1 MSTEHSTKASIRNY
15 VQNFIDKRDSEL
27 RGASGDDDE
36 TQLVSGIDQDSIE
49 INTGDDAY
57 SHEKLDKRASSSLT
71 DIDADEL
78 NLEADPTVETQE
90 GGEQV
95 YKQQVYLRQYQPPT
109 PEPIDIQVQEVVI
122 KPQVQRPPIHVHV
135 GANQNRDTQ
144 RTPSPILI
152 KSAPPQPLPAL
163 NEPLI
168 YNKYIPVDYKP
179 PPQQIIIHRYPKLPP
194 KPRPIVVEQ
203 WLPNKPAPKRIT
215 YRHVNREEYVQNEI
229 ERQRNRFIEYTK
241 PHTTIEVEIV
251 RLPIVKLRPEEY
263 QEQSSE
269 PVQLN
274 RVRSIAQDPNTLNWR
289 I

>member
-1 MSTEHSTKASIRNY
+1 MMISI
-15 VQNFIDKRDSEL
+15 SL
-27 RGASGDDDE
+27 
-36 TQLVSGIDQDSIE
+36 L
-49 INTGDDAY
+49 IN
-57 SHEKLDKRASSSLT
+57 
-71 DIDADEL
+71 
-78 NLEADPTVETQE
+78 
-90 GGEQV
+90 
-95 YKQQVYLRQYQPPT
+95 
-109 PEPIDIQVQEVVI
+109 
-122 KPQVQRPPIHVHV
+122 
-135 GANQNRDTQ
+135 
-144 RTPSPILI
+144 IL
-152 KSAPPQPLPAL
+152 
-163 NEPLI
+163 LI
-168 YNKYIPVDYKP
+168 LKG
-179 PPQQIIIHRYPKLPP
+179 
-194 KPRPIVVEQ
+194 PIVVEQ